1 MQSFF
6 SALFEYNRHT
16 NQQLIGVT
24 ATVPTE
30 QADACQRLICH
41 ILNAHEIW
49 NQRILGRPLKS
60 GVWQLHSSEAQQLI
74 NELNYRET
82 QQILQHHSIQ
92 ELVGYS
98 NTRGENFENT
108 TGEILFHIINHS
120 THHRAQLV
128 TLLKQAG
135 CEVPATDFIFYKR

>member
-6 SALFEYNRHT
+6 TGLFDYNRH
-16 NQQLIGVT
+16 NNRQLIELAASLPCGT
-24 ATVPTE
+24 DE
-30 QADACQRLICH
+30 HCQRLICH

-60 GVWQLHSSEAQQLI
+60 GVWQLHSSETQQLL
-74 NELNYRET
+74 NEENYRET

-98 NTRGENFENT
+98 NTRGDTFENT
-108 TGEILFHIINHS
+108 TGDILFHIINHS